1 MQKFSLLSQFAGSLS
16 LATPPYSD
24 GLQVFWKLFSYY
36 STLVILTH
44 WWQNKTIENLL
55 NLFLFFN
62 RLFWCTKAN
71 FGPLLSGQ
79 SHSTMCIISL
89 NYSFTQ
95 NQEPLSKVGSISP
108 AQQCQY
114 VFASLKTSKNTA
126 DMKTTA
132 FEIYSIV
139 QKK

>member
-1 MQKFSLLSQFAGSLS
+1 MHQGQLWATFERAVSLNNVYHF
-16 LATPPYSD
+16 
-24 GLQVFWKLFSYY
+24 
-36 STLVILTH
+36 
-44 WWQNKTIENLL
+44 
-55 NLFLFFN
+55 
-62 RLFWCTKAN
+62 
-71 FGPLLSGQ
+71 
-79 SHSTMCIISL
+79 L